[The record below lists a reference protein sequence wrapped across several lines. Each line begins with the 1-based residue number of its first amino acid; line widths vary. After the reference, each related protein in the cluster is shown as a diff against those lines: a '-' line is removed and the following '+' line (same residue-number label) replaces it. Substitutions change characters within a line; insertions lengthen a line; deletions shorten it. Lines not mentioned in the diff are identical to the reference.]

1 METSSPSVIVLDS
14 DSDSEGAPTR
24 HGKRKSS
31 VITSVGSVKQPNGNG
46 APQPQQHPQSP
57 NACNAQVTSGEPAR
71 KRIKP
76 ITVATNLSVRESP
89 NGLHN
94 SNNNNSRASV
104 ESPGPQENFAQITF
118 SEDWEQEMKQY
129 QRELNGQSRKR
140 PAPSDATTVVVLDD
154 PPDVAASPTRSST
167 TSTTINDEPE
177 RIDGRPLKVKQ
188 QATAAVKV
196 DKNPIG
202 PEFQQLLDACRK
214 ADPSKEM
221 ELLIQKRLIRYY
233 EIVHPDY
240 VNSKSFKKAVA
251 ATVID
256 VQTHPNLVFLKL
268 SGIVEELNARRKSRA
283 IIEPALATT
292 ASTTTT
298 TSTTNGGGT
307 PDGKDGSPTGQS
319 NTTGKDARKDQ
330 QIARLN
336 RTLYCLKKRIQML
349 EEAEVDFNHDANSA
363 YMMVQR
369 YKKRAFDVYK
379 KLCDITG
386 ESKDAH
392 RLVKK
397 PIHFQGTPYTEFNR
411 TIQLFVNRTDSFPD
425 FRDVLKCLQHC
436 DEKYGYNL
444 RREQMDRVAQD
455 AFLQVGK
462 LLQKRRKTDL
472 YETVSYYA
480 NDATDPALAD
490 QKLQEKLDQNRKY
503 YNKVGELIDK
513 FAKAEANNEIEM
525 FEDLPL
531 PEDYPAAVLAK
542 AAVDEGDVKE
552 SKTEQMQPS
561 NSSSSS
567 SSAPSSSSSGST
579 SSSSSSSSSSNNNSG
594 IDKKDTSS
602 NRTTSVSATD
612 DSAKVLNADVTDDSE
627 DDEDDDEDEEDEED
641 EEEDD
646 EEQTTKENVKPDC
659 FEDIV
664 ISDDEELLLP
674 ES

>member
-14 DSDSEGAPTR
+14 DSDSEGAHGR
-24 HGKRKSS
+24 QGKRKSS
-31 VITSVGSVKQPNGNG
+31 VITSVGSVKQPNGNVT
-46 APQPQQHPQSP
+46 PQELQQQQSP
-57 NACNAQVTSGEPAR
+57 TASNAQVSSGEPAR

-76 ITVATNLSVRESP
+76 ITVATNLSARGSP
-89 NGLHN
+89 NGVH
-94 SNNNNSRASV
+94 NNNNNSNSRASV
-104 ESPGPQENFAQITF
+104 ESGGQSENFAQITF
-118 SEDWEQEMKQY
+118 SEDWEKEMKQY
-129 QRELNGQSRKR
+129 QRELNGQSRKQ
-140 PAPSDATTVVVLDD
+140 PASSETTAVVVLDG
-154 PPDVAASPTRSST
+154 PPDTPASPTRSST
-167 TSTTINDEPE
+167 TSTTVNDEPE
-177 RIDGRPLKVKQ
+177 RLDGRPLKIKQ
-188 QATAAVKV
+188 QATTAVKV
-196 DKNPIG
+196 EKNPIG

-283 IIEPALATT
+283 ILEPATTT
-292 ASTTTT
+292 ATTTT
-298 TSTTNGGGT
+298 TSTSNGGGSA
-307 PDGKDGSPTGQS
+307 DGKDGSPSGQS
-319 NTTGKDARKDQ
+319 NATGKDARKDQ

-369 YKKRAFDVYK
+369 YKKRAFDVYQ

-436 DEKYGYNL
+436 DQKYGYNL

-513 FAKAEANNEIEM
+513 FAKAEANEEIEV

-531 PEDYPAAVLAK
+531 PDDYPSAVL
-542 AAVDEGDVKE
+542 AVDEGGVKE
-552 SKTEQMQPS
+552 SKTEQTQPS

-567 SSAPSSSSSGST
+567 TSGPSSSRNSG
-579 SSSSSSSSSSNNNSG
+579 SSSSSNSSNSTASG
-594 IDKKDTSS
+594 ISKKDTSA
-602 NRTTSVSATD
+602 NRTTTVSATD
-612 DSAKVLNADVTDDSE
+612 DSAKVLIADLTDSE
-627 DDEDDDEDEEDEED
+627 DDDDDDDDDDEEDEEED

>member
-1 METSSPSVIVLDS
+1 METASSSVIVLDS

-31 VITSVGSVKQPNGNG
+31 VIKSVGAVKQPNGNG
-46 APQPQQHPQSP
+46 GPQHQQQSP
-57 NACNAQVTSGEPAR
+57 TASDGKGVCGEPAR

-76 ITVATNLSVRESP
+76 ITVATNLSARGSP
-89 NGLHN
+89 NGMCN
-94 SNNNNSRASV
+94 NNNNNSAGQS
-104 ESPGPQENFAQITF
+104 ENFGQISF

-140 PAPSDATTVVVLDD
+140 STSSAPTAVVVLDD
-154 PPDVAASPTRSST
+154 PPDNSHSPIRSGT
-167 TSTTINDEPE
+167 TTTTTNDELE

-188 QATAAVKV
+188 QATTAAKV
-196 DKNPIG
+196 EKNAIG

-233 EIVHPDY
+233 EIVHPDFI
-240 VNSKSFKKAVA
+240 NSKSFKKAVA

-283 IIEPALATT
+283 ILEVTT
-292 ASTTTT
+292 PTAATTTT
-298 TSTTNGGGT
+298 TSTATTNGGST
-307 PDGKDGSPTGQS
+307 VDGKDDSPSGQS
-319 NTTGKDARKDQ
+319 NTTGKDTRKDQ

-397 PIHFQGTPYTEFNR
+397 PIYFQGTSYTEFNR

-436 DEKYGYNL
+436 DQKYGYNL

-503 YNKVGELIDK
+503 YNKVGELIDR
-513 FAKAEANNEIEM
+513 FAKAEANNEIEV

-531 PEDYPAAVLAK
+531 PEDYPEAALTNATDK
-542 AAVDEGDVKE
+542 GDVKE
-552 SKTEQMQPS
+552 SKTDQMQP
-561 NSSSSS
+561 SSSSS
-567 SSAPSSSSSGST
+567 SSVSVSGT
-579 SSSSSSSSSSNNNSG
+579 SSSNGNGGNSSSTSNSTSG
-594 IDKKDTSS
+594 TSKKDTSS
-602 NRTTSVSATD
+602 NRTISAAVTA
-612 DSAKVLNADVTDDSE
+612 DSTKVVNTDVTDSEDEEE
-627 DDEDDDEDEEDEED
+627 DDEDEDDEEED

-646 EEQTTKENVKPDC
+646 EEQTTKENVQPDC